1 MGDENSGMDEYP
13 FIPEDGT
20 GAGMNAPEDF
30 LEYASSVL
38 TDLPDQPD
46 LPDPPLEGSA
56 APAADDMSH
65 IAGTSQTV
73 SYEEQA
79 AEIDRKQA
87 ELEEQDRKLL
97 QALDEVLEK
106 RSRKMQYEERQQRSR
121 PRESS
126 AVRIAKGAVKKGVG
140 FVSLGLILV
149 FMGIVIIV
157 CLFSPKPAFLI
168 PLKLSPI
175 CAILVGLEILINQ
188 VVTHGN
194 FKLNIPSL
202 VVSAALVVGCCVM
215 CTALNETYNQQK
227 ELYNNRSIAAEIYDR
242 SYNNLRNAADIASL
256 KVDVD
261 LNSDSTGKYKGV
273 EALTISDIV
282 NIEVELGGEIVS
294 PRDFTRECKKIMDS
308 YRIMEIK
315 VTNFSFINESEL
327 YSFKLDV
334 EGQYVQDYPE
344 ERLVELVNYVYYDK
358 YGFPEDIEDLVE
370 ENPNENK
377 SE

>member
-1 MGDENSGMDEYP
+1 MDDENNEYKGNGSDEYP
-13 FIPEDGT
+13 FIPENGT
-20 GAGMNAPEDF
+20 DVNGSDAF

-38 TDLPDQPD
+38 TDLPEETSVESTTAAEI
-46 LPDPPLEGSA
+46 PPE
-56 APAADDMSH
+56 
-65 IAGTSQTV
+65 I
-73 SYEEQA
+73 SYEQQA

-106 RSRKMQYEERQQRSR
+106 RSRKIQEEVRQQNR
-121 PRESS
+121 PRESG
-126 AVRIAKGAVKKGVG
+126 AVKMARGAVKKGVG

-149 FMGIVIIV
+149 FLGVVIII
-157 CLFSPKPAFLI
+157 CLFSPKPSFLI

-175 CAILVGLEILINQ
+175 CAILVGLEILANQ

-215 CTALNETYNQQK
+215 CTILNQTYNQQK
-227 ELYNNRSIAAEIYDR
+227 ELYNNRSIAAEIYDK
-242 SYNNLRNAADIASL
+242 SYNNLRNVSDIERL
-256 KVDVD
+256 EVNVD

-273 EALTISDIV
+273 EALSISDIV
-282 NIEVELGGEIVS
+282 NISVELGGEIVS
-294 PRDFTRECKKIMDS
+294 PREFTRECKKIIDS

-315 VTNFSFINESEL
+315 VTNFSFSNESEL

-334 EGQYVQDYPE
+334 EGQYIQDYPE
-344 ERLVELVNYVYYDK
+344 DRLAELVNYVYYDK

-370 ENPNENK
+370 ENSNENK